1 MTIKVL
7 EKAEGC
13 FPQIFDKGDWYD
25 LSTAEDITLKAPQA
39 NKMHIRNKG
48 KEDVAEVRTRDVDF
62 DFKLLPLG
70 IAAEI
75 PKGYEAHILP
85 RSSTFKKY
93 GLLLVNSQGIIDN
106 SYKGDNDQWMFP
118 AVATRK
124 ITIPKGTRIAQF
136 RVQLSQKAT
145 VWQKLKWLFSS
156 KPRLVKVDSLGNP
169 DRKGIGE
176 GTGI

>member
-13 FPQIFDKGDWYD
+13 FPQEFEIGDWSD
-25 LSTAEDITLKAPQA
+25 LCTAEEIELKAPQA
-39 NKMHIRNKG
+39 NKMHIR
-48 KEDVAEVRTRDVDF
+48 
-62 DFKLLPLG
+62 
-70 IAAEI
+70 
-75 PKGYEAHILP
+75 

-156 KPRLVKVDSLGNP
+156 KPKLVKVDSLGNP